1 MVEAANT
8 LAGTHEG
15 STAVHE
21 AWHAVAHVRLGILQW
36 HATIEPLDADLAGSV
51 LADDSVWNRD
61 DAENQA
67 LALYAGYAA
76 CLAAGLSP
84 ELAAVGCDDDFAKAE
99 VLISDWRIGDVA
111 KLTRR
116 AVDLMSQPE
125 NIKAVQVIAQEL
137 LVEGVLHFK
146 WLDLLVD
153 VADGHATEQEY
164 QQFKHRFSRA

>member
-1 MVEAANT
+1 M
-8 LAGTHEG
+8 
-15 STAVHE
+15 
-21 AWHAVAHVRLGILQW
+21 AHVRLGILQW

>member
-21 AWHAVAHVRLGILQW
+21 AGHAVAHVRLGILQW

-84 ELAAVGCDDDFAKAE
+84 ELAAVGCDDDFAKAAA
-99 VLISDWRIGDVA
+99 LISNWCVGDVA
-111 KLTRR
+111 ELTRR

-125 NIKAVQVIAQEL
+125 NIKAVQVIAREL
-137 LVEGVLHFK
+137 LIERVLRVESI
-146 WLDLLVD
+146 DLLVD
-153 VADGHATEQEY
+153 VADGAVSAQEY
-164 QQFKHRFSRA
+164 HRFKALFVRA